1 MVPCSLL
8 LVSHPIKI
16 VDGLLI
22 SLLISLLF
30 LRRFVHQKADIQ
42 EAALAQPP
50 RHLRSLDSAT

>member
-30 LRRFVHQKADIQ
+30 LRRFVHTKRLTSRKLRWHSL
-42 EAALAQPP
+42 LATF
-50 RHLRSLDSAT
+50 AV